1 MRIDVHAHHFAPEYV
16 ACVSRITGSPPPQPP
31 AASLPLAERADLL
44 KEAGVDLQVLSLGPT
59 MPHFP
64 NKGDAVTA
72 ARVANDAYAAITS
85 QFAGRFAAFG
95 ALPLPHVEPAIAEA
109 GRCLDELRM
118 LGVTV
123 GCSAGETPLDEP
135 SFEPL
140 WQELNHRQAVVFLHP
155 IFRGADAFLRDFDL
169 IGMVGACFEDTL
181 AALRLALSG
190 VTQRYPDMRVIVPH
204 FGGTIPFLWARIQR
218 RDKTE
223 LLRSFYWDTANGY
236 GPALACAC
244 QTLGADRLMLG
255 TDFPYIT
262 PLKLG
267 VDYVRD
273 AGLSPADAEMIL
285 DRTAARVLGLD
296 S

>member
-16 ACVSRITGSPPPQPP
+16 ECVARIKGSPPPQPP
-31 AASLPLAERADLL
+31 AASLPLAERVDLL

-64 NKGDAVTA
+64 KQEDAVTA
-72 ARVANDAYAAITS
+72 ARIANDAYAAIT
-85 QFAGRFAAFG
+85 QEFDGRFAAFG
-95 ALPLPHVEPAIAEA
+95 ALPLPHVEAAIAETN
-109 GRCLDELRM
+109 RCLDDLRM
-118 LGVTV
+118 VGVTV
-123 GCSAGETPLDEP
+123 GCSAGETPLDDP

-140 WQELNHRQAVVFLHP
+140 WQELNRRQAVLFLHP
-155 IFRGADAFLRDFDL
+155 IFRGTDLFLRDYDL
-169 IGMVGACFEDTL
+169 IAMVGACIEDTQ

-204 FGGTIPFLWARIQR
+204 FGGTIPFLWARIER
-218 RDKTE
+218 RKKTE

-236 GPALACAC
+236 GPALTCAC

-262 PLKLG
+262 PFRFGL
-267 VDYVRD
+267 DYIRE
-273 AGLSPADAEMIL
+273 AGLSAEDTETIL
-285 DRTAARVLGLD
+285 DKTAAKLLRLE
-296 S
+296 